1 MIGLLQRVL
10 GKSKAKPIPY
20 DESKR
25 LSASGNPAERRRVAE
40 HDGVRPELL
49 YYLAN
54 DPDPTVR
61 AAVAANQATPVQA
74 DLILARDGDDA
85 VRQDLARKIS
95 RLAPGLSAQEH
106 DRLRR
111 ATYEVLEILVLDQIV
126 KVRQIIAETLK
137 DVADAPPEIIQRLAR
152 DYEIAVAGP
161 VLQYSPLLSD
171 ADLLEI
177 IGGKPIAGAVEA
189 IARRHQLRETVTDAI
204 DASGDAAAITA
215 LLENKSAQIREE
227 TLDRLVDR
235 APGVIAWH
243 RPLVDRPRL
252 SGGAA
257 LKLARFVAANLLDML
272 RARRDLDPETT
283 KEVSTIVMR
292 RLSEEGLVAAAPENE
307 KAPTAPTIDAALERA
322 RRLQAAGTLND
333 EAVTSALHQG
343 DRSFV
348 RAALSVL
355 AELPVDGIDRVLG
368 AHSAKGIVALA
379 WKAGLAMATAVRL
392 QVVVGHIVQPALV
405 KPRVDGGY
413 PMSEEAMRWQLEFL
427 TGETLAVPAK

>member
-1 MIGLLQRVL
+1 MIGLLQRVF

-20 DESKR
+20 EESKR
-25 LSASGNPAERRRVAE
+25 LSASDNPAERRRVAE

-49 YYLAN
+49 YFLAA

-74 DLILARDGDDA
+74 DLLLARDRDDA
-85 VRQDLARKIS
+85 VREDLARKIS

-161 VLQYSPLLSD
+161 VLQFSPLLSD

-177 IGGKPIAGAVEA
+177 IGGEPIAGAVEA
-189 IARRHQLRETVTDAI
+189 VARRHHLRDTIADAI
-204 DASGDAAAITA
+204 GASGDPAAITA

-235 APGVIAWH
+235 SPEIIAWH
-243 RPLVDRPRL
+243 RPLVTRPLLPRR
-252 SGGAA
+252 AA
-257 LKLARFVAANLLDML
+257 LKLARFVAASLLDVL

-283 KEVSTIVMR
+283 REVTAIVMR
-292 RLSEEGLVAAAPENE
+292 RLAEEGHATAETPAEPTPIEVAL
-307 KAPTAPTIDAALERA
+307 DRA
-322 RRLQAAGTLND
+322 GRAHAAGALSD
-333 EAVTSALHQG
+333 EAVITALHQG
-343 DRSFV
+343 DRAFA

-355 AELPVDGIDRVLG
+355 SALPVDSVDRVLA

-379 WKAGLAMATAVRL
+379 GEAKLTMQTAVRL
-392 QVVVGHIVQPALV
+392 QIVLGHIVQPAV
-405 KPRVDGGY
+405 IKPRVDGGY
-413 PMSEEAMRWQLEFL
+413 PMS
-427 TGETLAVPAK
+427 P

>member
-49 YYLAN
+49 YFLAN

-74 DLILARDGDDA
+74 DLILARDGDEA
-85 VRQDLARKIS
+85 VRHDLARKIS

-111 ATYEVLEILVLDQIV
+111 ATYEVLEVLVLDQIV

-137 DVADAPPEIIQRLAR
+137 DVVDAPPEIIRRLAR

-161 VLQYSPLLSD
+161 VLQFSPLLSD

-189 IARRHQLRETVTDAI
+189 VARRRHLRETVTDAI
-204 DASGDAAAITA
+204 GASGDTVAITA

-252 SGGAA
+252 PGGAA
-257 LKLARFVAANLLDML
+257 LKLASFVAASLLDVL
-272 RARRDLDPETT
+272 RTRRDLDPEMA

-292 RLSEEGLVAAAPENE
+292 RLNEEGLVAAAPEKE
-307 KAPTAPTIDAALERA
+307 KAPAATSIDAALERA
-322 RRLQAAGTLND
+322 RRLQATGTLSD

-355 AELPVDGIDRVLG
+355 SDLPVEGVDRVLA

-379 WKAGLAMATAVRL
+379 WKAGLAMPTAVRL
-392 QVVVGHIVQPALV
+392 QIVLGHIVQPALV

-427 TGETLAVPAK
+427 TGETLAVAAK

>member
-49 YYLAN
+49 YFLAN

-74 DLILARDGDDA
+74 DLILARDRNDA

-137 DVADAPPEIIQRLAR
+137 DVVDAPPEIIQRLAR

-161 VLQYSPLLSD
+161 VLQFSPLLSD

-177 IGGKPIAGAVEA
+177 IGGKPVAGAVEA
-189 IARRHQLRETVTDAI
+189 VARRHQLRETVTDAI
-204 DASGDAAAITA
+204 GASGDAAAITA

-243 RPLVDRPRL
+243 RPLVDRPL
-252 SGGAA
+252 LPGAAA
-257 LKLARFVAANLLDML
+257 LKLARFVAASLLDVL
-272 RARRDLDPETT
+272 KARRDLDPETT

-292 RLSEEGLVAAAPENE
+292 RLSEEGLVAAAPEQE
-307 KAPTAPTIDAALERA
+307 KPSAAASIDAALERA

-355 AELPVDGIDRVLG
+355 SALPLDGVDRTLA

-379 WKAGLAMATAVRL
+379 WKAGLAMSTAVRL
-392 QVVVGHIVQPALV
+392 QIVLGHIVQPALV

-427 TGETLAVPAK
+427 TGETLVVAAK

>member
-1 MIGLLQRVL
+1 
-10 GKSKAKPIPY
+10 A
-20 DESKR
+20 
-25 LSASGNPAERRRVAE
+25 
-40 HDGVRPELL
+40 RPEVL
-49 YYLAN
+49 YYLAA
-54 DPDPTVR
+54 DVDASVR
-61 AAVAANQATPVQA
+61 AAVAGNEATPVQA
-74 DLILARDGDDA
+74 DLVLARDREPE
-85 VRQDLARKIS
+85 VRVDLAAKIA
-95 RLAPGLSAQEH
+95 RLAPGLSREAHE
-106 DRLRR
+106 RLRKM
-111 ATYEVLEILVLDQIV
+111 TYDVLDILVRDQV
-126 KVRQIIAETLK
+126 TRVRQVIAETLK

-161 VLQYSPLLSD
+161 VLQFSPLLSD

-189 IARRHQLRETVTDAI
+189 VARRHQLREAVTDAI
-204 DASGDAAAITA
+204 GASGDTAAITA

-243 RPLVDRPRL
+243 RPLVSRPIL
-252 SGGAA
+252 PGGAA

-283 KEVSTIVMR
+283 QEVSTIVMR
-292 RLSEEGLVAAAPENE
+292 RLSEEGLVAAAPEKD
-307 KAPTAPTIDAALERA
+307 KAPAAPSIDAALERA

-348 RAALSVL
+348 RAALSLL
-355 AELPVDGIDRVLG
+355 ADLPVEGVDRVLG

-379 WKAGLAMATAVRL
+379 WKAGLTMPTAVRL
-392 QVVVGHIVQPALV
+392 QIVVGHIVQPALV

-427 TGETLAVPAK
+427 TGETLAVAAK

>member
-1 MIGLLQRVL
+1 MIGLLQRVF

-20 DESKR
+20 EESKR

-49 YYLAN
+49 YFLAN

-61 AAVAANQATPVQA
+61 AAVAANEATPVQA
-74 DLILARDGDDA
+74 DLLLARDRDGA

-95 RLAPGLSAQEH
+95 RLAPGLTAQEH

-137 DVADAPPEIIQRLAR
+137 DVVDAPPEIIQRLAR

-161 VLQYSPLLSD
+161 VLQFSPLLSD

-189 IARRHQLRETVTDAI
+189 VARRHLLRETVVDAI
-204 DASGDAAAITA
+204 GVSGDAAAITA

-227 TLDRLVDR
+227 TLDQLVER

-243 RPLVDRPRL
+243 RPLVNRPQL
-252 SGGAA
+252 PGGAA
-257 LKLARFVAANLLDML
+257 LKLARFVTASLLEVL

-292 RLSEEGLVAAAPENE
+292 RLTEEGLVAPVPE
-307 KAPTAPTIDAALERA
+307 KKPAVTSIDAALDRA
-322 RRLQAAGTLND
+322 RRLHAAGTLTD
-333 EAVTSALHQG
+333 EAVTTALHQG
-343 DRSFV
+343 DRGFV

-355 AELPVDGIDRVLG
+355 SALPLDSIDRLLA

-379 WKAGLAMATAVRL
+379 WQAKLAMSTAVRL
-392 QVVVGHIVQPALV
+392 QITLGHIVQPAII

-413 PMSEEAMRWQLEFL
+413 PMSAEAMRWQLEFL
-427 TGETLAVPAK
+427 TGTTLAAAK

>member
-161 VLQYSPLLSD
+161 VLQFSPLLSD

-177 IGGKPIAGAVEA
+177 IGGEPIAGAVEA
-189 IARRHQLRETVTDAI
+189 VARRHQLRETVTDAI
-204 DASGDAAAITA
+204 GASGDTAAITA

-257 LKLARFVAANLLDML
+257 LKLARFVAASLLDML

-283 KEVSTIVMR
+283 KEVSNIVMR
-292 RLSEEGLVAAAPENE
+292 RLSEEGLVAAAPEKD
-307 KAPTAPTIDAALERA
+307 KAPAAPSIDAALERA

-355 AELPVDGIDRVLG
+355 ADLPVDGVDRVLA

-392 QVVVGHIVQPALV
+392 QIVVGHIVQPALV

-413 PMSEEAMRWQLEFL
+413 PMSEDAMRWQLEFL